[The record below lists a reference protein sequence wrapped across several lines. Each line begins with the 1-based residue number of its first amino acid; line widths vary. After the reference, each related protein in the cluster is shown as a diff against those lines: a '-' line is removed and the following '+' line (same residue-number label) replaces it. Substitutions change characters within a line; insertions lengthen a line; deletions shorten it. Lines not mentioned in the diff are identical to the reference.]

1 MKFQNCLNL
10 TSLIIYLLPPYLNVT
25 VLFMT
30 MKTMR
35 PKELR
40 IKRVHFYITF
50 TYTSNIECCIWSTC
64 CCVFMIF
71 TQVNKCPLYL
81 SLNQLA
87 GQST

>member
-35 PKELR
+35 PRELR
-40 IKRVHFYITF
+40 IKRVHFYTTF
-50 TYTSNIECCIWSTC
+50 TYTSNI
-64 CCVFMIF
+64 
-71 TQVNKCPLYL
+71 
-81 SLNQLA
+81 
-87 GQST
+87 